1 MVLCLSGCV
10 RWSYVSR
17 RCGRLRPGLKADA
30 GSCRHSSWTRGR
42 RDPSNGRTKNERRGC
57 RCRRTKGNSASRW
70 CKRCKRAWVLLRRGR
85 TAIGEA
91 GNGER
96 AKRTDESVARAQ
108 ERTAPNE
115 MHARHRIAS
124 VWIRLRLRRRAAAAT
139 VFTHRDA
146 VSKGFRWSCSPPLGV
161 AQQKPLLAGER
172 RDNKETSVS
181 GWSMAVLRA
190 LVCQSM
196 RQPVHLPRGVVVVGR
211 LSSSVVVVVGGCES
225 QNARPGLSM
234 GGRRAAT
241 AAVVVVARTGRS
253 MFWLVTGLFMRRQ
266 LTLPA
271 ACAAGGA
278 VRWPSFCGATARHH
292 RALQQ
297 QLAVPVTEPR
307 GWCLGTLRC
316 RGGASLA
323 TLPLRD

>member
-1 MVLCLSGCV
+1 MSLSSDKREFG
-10 RWSYVSR
+10 
-17 RCGRLRPGLKADA
+17 
-30 GSCRHSSWTRGR
+30 
-42 RDPSNGRTKNERRGC
+42 
-57 RCRRTKGNSASRW
+57 ASRW

-124 VWIRLRLRRRAAAAT
+124 VCIRLRLRRRAAAAT

-241 AAVVVVARTGRS
+241 AGGDGGGGGGCTYRAFHVLARDWTVYATTTDAPSCLRRRGGSEVAVLLWRYSASPQGA
-253 MFWLVTGLFMRRQ
+253 
-266 LTLPA
+266 PA
-271 ACAAGGA
+271 AARGA
-278 VRWPSFCGATARHH
+278 W
-292 RALQQ
+292 
-297 QLAVPVTEPR
+297 TEPR